1 MAFKKETKTTDSK
14 NQFTAMLHSVKTDK
28 GITFINLTPEFV
40 KSVFGVRT
48 LEEVTAE
55 QAENTLPGLMDNEKV
70 YVKIYDLTAERPI
83 VDASEY

>member
-1 MAFKKETKTTDSK
+1 MAFKTDKSESK

-48 LEEVTAE
+48 LEEVTPD
-55 QAENTLPGLMDNEKV
+55 QALNVLPKLMDNEKV
-70 YVKIYDLTAERPI
+70 YVKIYDNTAEREVI
-83 VDASEY
+83 DAEDY

>member
-1 MAFKKETKTTDSK
+1 MAFKTEKTDTK

-28 GITFINLTPEFV
+28 GITFVNLTPEFV
-40 KSVFGVRT
+40 KSVFGVRS

-55 QAENTLPGLMDNEKV
+55 QALNVLPGLLDNDKV
-70 YVKIYDLTAERPI
+70 YVKIYDNTVEREV